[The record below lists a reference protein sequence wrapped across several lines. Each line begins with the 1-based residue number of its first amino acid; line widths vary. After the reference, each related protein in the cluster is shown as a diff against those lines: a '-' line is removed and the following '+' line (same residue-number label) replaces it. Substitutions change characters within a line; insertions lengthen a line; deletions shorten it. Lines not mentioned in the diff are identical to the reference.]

1 MEPSMRLAPIPC
13 LIVAVLLASPAY
25 AAIDGK
31 VAGLNEAAFAALS
44 TVKQRNPG
52 PLTERDA
59 QEIGAAIMADQI
71 VDDAERDLLE
81 EMTQSMFRSIT
92 VTPAGDTARAV
103 KTYPTSGN
111 TKRLLQGVLN
121 PPLDLDAVW
130 TKGASGWMDMCIEFK
145 KGAQHEAGVVGFVEG
160 KLAEQWEA
168 SNLSNGY
175 KPLRDLIG
183 KLYGYSNSAGGDT
196 NIGRTILYRAM
207 NQLDRSASDGVPDF
221 LYNWTRPGG
230 YL

>member
-1 MEPSMRLAPIPC
+1 MRLAQISC
-13 LIVAVLLASPAY
+13 LVVAVMLAAPAY
-25 AAIDGK
+25 AANDGK
-31 VAGLNEAAFAALS
+31 VAGLNEAAFGALS

-52 PLTERDA
+52 SLTERDA
-59 QEIGAAIMADQI
+59 RELVTAITADQV
-71 VDDAERDLLE
+71 VDDSERDLLE
-81 EMTQSMFRSIT
+81 EMTQSQFRSIT
-92 VTPAGDTARAV
+92 VTPAGDTARSV
-103 KTYPTSGN
+103 RTYPTAGN
-111 TKRLLQGVLN
+111 AKKLLQGVLN

-130 TKGASGWMDMCIEFK
+130 TQGASGWIGICTEFK
-145 KGAQHEAGVVGFVEG
+145 KGAEQEAGVVGFVQG
-160 KLAEQWEA
+160 KLAEQWEV

-196 NIGRTILYRAM
+196 KTGRTILYRAM

>member
-1 MEPSMRLAPIPC
+1 MRLVQIPC
-13 LIVAVLLASPAY
+13 LIVAVLLAAPAH

-31 VAGLNEAAFAALS
+31 VAGLNEATFAALS

-52 PLTERDA
+52 SLTERDA
-59 QEIGAAIMADQI
+59 QEIGAAIMADQ
-71 VDDAERDLLE
+71 VLDDAERDLLE
-81 EMTQSMFRSIT
+81 EMTQSLFRSIT
-92 VTPAGDTARAV
+92 VMPAGDTARSV
-103 KTYPTSGN
+103 KVYPTAGN
-111 TKRLLQGVLN
+111 TKKLLQGVLN
-121 PPLDLDAVW
+121 PPLDLHAAW
-130 TKGASGWMDMCIEFK
+130 TQGASGWIGMCSEYK
-145 KGAQHEAGVVGFVEG
+145 KGPLQDARVVGFVQS

-168 SNLSNGY
+168 SNMSNGY

-183 KLYGYSNSAGGDT
+183 KLYGYSNVTGGDT
-196 NIGRTILYRAM
+196 NTGRTILYRAM

>member
-1 MEPSMRLAPIPC
+1 MRLSPILC
-13 LIVAVLLASPAY
+13 LIVAVLLAAPAH

-31 VAGLNEAAFAALS
+31 VAGLNEATFAALS

-52 PLTERDA
+52 SLTERDA
-59 QEIGAAIMADQI
+59 QEIGAAIMADHV
-71 VDDAERDLLE
+71 VDDAEGDLIE
-81 EMTQSMFRSIT
+81 EMTQSLFRSIT
-92 VTPAGDTARAV
+92 VTLAGDAARSV
-103 KTYPTSGN
+103 RTYPTSGN
-111 TKRLLQGVLN
+111 AKKLLQGVLN
-121 PPLDLDAVW
+121 PPLDLYAAW
-130 TKGASGWMDMCIEFK
+130 TQGAGGWTGMCNEFK
-145 KGAQHEAGVVGFVEG
+145 KGAQQEARVVGFVQS

-168 SNLSNGY
+168 SNISNGY

-183 KLYGYSNSAGGDT
+183 KLYGYSNATGGDT
-196 NIGRTILYRAM
+196 NTGRTILYRAM

>member
-1 MEPSMRLAPIPC
+1 MRLAPIPC
-13 LIVAVLLASPAY
+13 LIVAVLLAAPAH

-31 VAGLNEAAFAALS
+31 VAGLNEATFATLS

-52 PLTERDA
+52 SLTERDA
-59 QEIGAAIMADQI
+59 QEIGAAIMADQV

-81 EMTQSMFRSIT
+81 EMTQSMFRNIT
-92 VTPAGDTARAV
+92 VTLAGDTARSV

-111 TKRLLQGVLN
+111 AKRLLQGVLN
-121 PPLDLDAVW
+121 PPLDLEAAW
-130 TKGASGWMDMCIEFK
+130 TKGASGWMDICIEFK
-145 KGAQHEAGVVGFVEG
+145 KGTQQEAGVVGFVES

-175 KPLRDLIG
+175 KPIRDLIG
-183 KLYGYSNSAGGDT
+183 KLYGYSNSTGGDT

>member
-1 MEPSMRLAPIPC
+1 MRLAPIPC
-13 LIVAVLLASPAY
+13 LIVAILLAAPAH

-52 PLTERDA
+52 SMAERDA
-59 QEIGAAIMADQI
+59 QEIASAIMADQV

-92 VTPAGDTARAV
+92 VTPAGDTARSV
-103 KTYPTSGN
+103 RTYPTSGN
-111 TKRLLQGVLN
+111 TKKLLQGVLN
-121 PPLDLDAVW
+121 PPLDLDAAW
-130 TKGASGWMDMCIEFK
+130 TKGAGGWMDMCIEFK
-145 KGAQHEAGVVGFVEG
+145 KGAQQEARVVGFVQS
-160 KLAEQWEA
+160 KLAEQWLA
-168 SNLSNGY
+168 SNMSNGY

-196 NIGRTILYRAM
+196 NTGRTILYRAM

-230 YL
+230 YP

>member
-1 MEPSMRLAPIPC
+1 MRLAQISC
-13 LIVAVLLASPAY
+13 LVVAVLLAAPAH

-31 VAGLNEAAFAALS
+31 VAGLNEAAFAALA

-52 PLTERDA
+52 SLTERDM
-59 QEIGAAIMADQI
+59 QELATAIMADQV

-81 EMTQSMFRSIT
+81 EMTQSQFRSIT
-92 VTPAGDTARAV
+92 VTPAGDTARSV
-103 KTYPTSGN
+103 RTYPTAGN
-111 TKRLLQGVLN
+111 AKKLLQGVLD
-121 PPLDLDAVW
+121 PPLDLDAAW
-130 TKGASGWMDMCIEFK
+130 SQGGSGWMSICNEFK
-145 KGAQHEAGVVGFVEG
+145 KGAQQEAGVAGYVEG

-168 SNLSNGY
+168 SNMSNGY

-196 NIGRTILYRAM
+196 NTGRKILYRAM
-207 NQLDRSASDGVPDF
+207 NQLDRSAKDGVPDF

>member
-1 MEPSMRLAPIPC
+1 MRLTPASC
-13 LIVAVLLASPAY
+13 LIVAALLAAPAH

-52 PLTERDA
+52 NLTERDA
-59 QEIGAAIMADQI
+59 QEIGAAIMADQV

-81 EMTQSMFRSIT
+81 EMTQSQFRNIT
-92 VTPAGDTARAV
+92 VTLAGDTSRAV
-103 KTYPTSGN
+103 RSFPTVGN
-111 TKRLLQGVLN
+111 AKKVLQRVLN
-121 PPLDLDAVW
+121 PSLDLDAAW

-145 KGAQHEAGVVGFVEG
+145 KGAQQEAGVVGFVEG

-168 SNLSNGY
+168 SNISNGY

-196 NIGRTILYRAM
+196 NTGRTILYRAM
-207 NQLDRSASDGVPDF
+207 NQLDRSAADAVPDF

>member
-1 MEPSMRLAPIPC
+1 MEPSMRLAQTSC
-13 LIVAVLLASPAY
+13 LMVAVLLAAPAH

-52 PLTERDA
+52 SLTQRDA
-59 QEIGAAIMADQI
+59 QELATAIMADQV

-81 EMTQSMFRSIT
+81 EMTQSQFRNIT
-92 VTPAGDTARAV
+92 VTPAGDTARSV
-103 KTYPTSGN
+103 KTYPTAGN
-111 TKRLLQGVLN
+111 AKKLLQGVLN
-121 PPLDLDAVW
+121 PLLDLDAAW
-130 TKGASGWMDMCIEFK
+130 TQGASGWMDMCIEFK
-145 KGAQHEAGVVGFVEG
+145 KGSEQEARVVGFVQG

-168 SNLSNGY
+168 SNMSNGY
-175 KPLRDLIG
+175 KPIRDMIG

-196 NIGRTILYRAM
+196 NTGRTILYRAM

-221 LYNWTRPGG
+221 LYNWTRPDG

>member
-1 MEPSMRLAPIPC
+1 MRLAPIPC
-13 LIVAVLLASPAY
+13 LIVAILLAAPAH

-52 PLTERDA
+52 SMAERDA
-59 QEIGAAIMADQI
+59 QEIATAIMADQV

-92 VTPAGDTARAV
+92 VTPAGDTARSV
-103 KTYPTSGN
+103 RTYPTSGN
-111 TKRLLQGVLN
+111 TKNLLQGVLN
-121 PPLDLDAVW
+121 PPLDLDAAW
-130 TKGASGWMDMCIEFK
+130 TKGAGGWMDMCIEFK
-145 KGAQHEAGVVGFVEG
+145 KGAQQEARVVGFVQS
-160 KLAEQWEA
+160 KLAEQWLA
-168 SNLSNGY
+168 SNMSNGY

-196 NIGRTILYRAM
+196 NTGRTILYRAM
-207 NQLDRSASDGVPDF
+207 NQLDRSASDALPDF

-230 YL
+230 YP